1 MLWVRFT
8 YPRMR
13 FDQMLNLNWKWLL
26 PLGVL
31 NLLATAFAMKF
42 IPMAMEFLGF
52 GGAA

>member
-1 MLWVRFT
+1 MMWVRWT

-31 NLLATAFAMKF
+31 NLLGTAFVLKAWPHVASF
-42 IPMAMEFLGF
+42 FQ
-52 GGAA
+52 GGSV